1 VGTLTEIRPARR
13 LEHVP
18 PYLFARFDEVI
29 ASKRRA
35 GEWVVSLGMGDP
47 DQPTFARVVGAATDA
62 LRDPRN
68 HRYPSNRG
76 RLEFRRS
83 VADFYARRFGAE
95 LDPEHEVIPALGA
108 KECLAQLCVAFLDP
122 GSVALVPDPG
132 YPVYR
137 VAALL
142 AGARVVGLPLDGS
155 RDFAPDFDALPA
167 DALPDARLLFLNYPN
182 NPTGAVATTTV
193 LRDAVRFARE
203 HRLLLVHDNPYSQ
216 VVYDGYR
223 APSILAIEGAREV
236 AVEVFSL
243 SKGYNMAGW
252 RCGAVVGNRDVLAHY
267 WRLKSNLDVGVFD
280 VVQLAAARA
289 LQADIDVDVETRN
302 RIYERRRDAVVAG
315 LSAMGCPVVSPRA
328 TIYVWAPLPV
338 GFDSAAAFS
347 EHVLQTAGVVL
358 TPGSLYGS
366 RGEGHFRI
374 SLGCADDELHEGLA
388 RLRGL
393 GLRWEPAA

>member
-1 VGTLTEIRPARR
+1 
-13 LEHVP
+13 VP
-18 PYLFARFDEVI
+18 PYLFARVDEVI
-29 ASKRRA
+29 AQKRRA
-35 GEWVVSLGMGDP
+35 GERVVSLGMGDP
-47 DQPTFARVVGAATDA
+47 DQPTFGRIVDAATDG

-76 RLEFRRS
+76 RIEFRQS
-83 VADFYARRFGAE
+83 VADFYARRFDVE

-142 AGARVVGLPLDGS
+142 AGARVVELPLDRS
-155 RDFAPDFDALPA
+155 REYAPDFDALSA
-167 DALPDARLLFLNYPN
+167 DVLRDARLLFLNYPN
-182 NPTGAVATTTV
+182 NPTGAVAAPSV
-193 LRDAVRFARE
+193 LRAAVRFARD
-203 HRLLLVHDNPYSQ
+203 HGLLLVHDNAYSQ

-223 APSILAIEGAREV
+223 APSVLAIEDAREV
-236 AVEVFSL
+236 AVEVLSL

-252 RCGAVVGNRDVLAHY
+252 RCGAVVGNRAVLEHY

-289 LQADIDVDVETRN
+289 LQADIDADVEMRN
-302 RIYERRRDAVVAG
+302 RVYQRRRDAVIG
-315 LSAMGCPVVSPRA
+315 ELGAMGCPVVAPRA

-338 GFDSAAAFS
+338 GFASATEFS

-366 RGEGHFRI
+366 RGARQFRL
-374 SLGCADDELHEGLA
+374 SLGCVDDDLQEGLA
-388 RLRGL
+388 RLRE
-393 GLRWEPAA
+393 LRLEWEPAA